1 MIITHL
7 ALEGVG
13 RFRTRH
19 AVRGLGPGL
28 NLLCAPNEAG
38 KSTIA
43 RALRACLFYRHTSTD
58 KEISTLACLG
68 AQLAA
73 VIEVGF
79 EQRDAGYTIRKSF
92 LSNRNSKLFK
102 SGQLAAEGRE
112 ADEEVWSALGLAAG
126 TRSANESAFGMLWVR
141 QGAQL
146 DALDP
151 DDARSVMTRLIEAEV
166 GQVLG
171 GARGER
177 VRERVGNQLGDE
189 ETKNGQPKTG
199 GRWKAAKD
207 AVDAARDKLEAVSRT
222 LALLDADLKNL
233 VERMDER
240 RRLDDPAALARLR
253 ADLEAARQAV
263 TEADRA
269 QGEAQAADN
278 EAARLQLAAEI
289 AERKHRDLVEIDLR
303 ITGSRQRLADIDG
316 QIATAESARAARAN
330 KVQEA
335 EAEDAD
341 LAARLASINAA
352 WGRTAK
358 IFDAITDVARIDDI
372 KAKLTRARAIRQS
385 LAAIAATL
393 SHQGVSAEA
402 MRAVDACARA
412 FAEKQAQ
419 IDAKAPHVSIH
430 LTTQAGKRVRFRG
443 EVLEASMEA
452 PVTEPVHID
461 IDGIASIEI
470 APVSVPADMQA
481 VEAARKAL
489 QDALRAARADTIED
503 ARERRTRTE
512 DGEAERRGLTTE
524 LTLIA
529 PEKTGGDGVA
539 ALEAE
544 LAAIESNLDS
554 MKDYLPGAL
563 PTATELNQRRADAEK
578 MREACRLKCIQA
590 HDVLVAARYEL
601 AAEDV
606 RLSALRAQK
615 KTDEVTLRDDLARA
629 PDVQRPDQLAALS
642 AEAVEARG
650 AVMLANM
657 HAEKLR
663 AALPSE
669 VERAALHAR
678 AMRLQGATE
687 AQRSELER
695 ADRDII
701 ALRERI
707 ITRGGDGLG
716 ERKVA
721 LEDELA
727 VCERELARIERRLDA
742 LRLLRETIDACRDEA
757 RDAYLAPIMTAMR
770 PYLHSLF
777 PNAEAHLDENLSIE
791 GLSRGAADAEPFDY
805 LSHGTREQ
813 MAVVVRLGLGRL
825 LADRDQP
832 VPILL
837 DDALVFA
844 DDERIER
851 MFDALTLAAEKQQVI
866 VFTCRSRAFQSMGGR
881 RLRIEPEGAAA

>member
-7 ALEGVG
+7 AVEGVG

-58 KEISTLACLG
+58 REISTLACLG

-73 VIEVGF
+73 TIEVGF
-79 EQRDAGYTIRKSF
+79 EHRDAGYTIRKSF
-92 LSNRNSKLFK
+92 LSSKSSKFFR
-102 SGQLAAEGRE
+102 SGQLAAEGRG
-112 ADEEVWSALGLAAG
+112 ADEEVWSTLGLTAG
-126 TRSANESAFGMLWVR
+126 TRSADESAFGMLWVR

-146 DALDP
+146 ESLDP

-177 VRERVGNQLGDE
+177 VRERVGVQLAEE

-207 AVDAARDKLEAVSRT
+207 NLDAARDKLEAVSKT
-222 LALLDADLKNL
+222 LALLDADLTSL
-233 VERMDER
+233 VDRMDER

-253 ADLEAARQAV
+253 ADLDAAKQAV
-263 TEADRA
+263 STAERA
-269 QGEAQAADN
+269 QGEAQTAAND
-278 EAARLQLAAEI
+278 AARLQLAAEI
-289 AERKHRDLVEIDLR
+289 AERKHRDLVDLDLR
-303 ITGSRQRLADIDG
+303 ITGSRQRLAEIDG
-316 QIATAESARAARAN
+316 HIASTEAARAARAG
-330 KVQEA
+330 KVQAA
-335 EAEDAD
+335 EAEDTD
-341 LAARLASINAA
+341 LASRLASINEV

-358 IFDAITDVARIDDI
+358 IFDAITDVARVDDL

-385 LAAIAATL
+385 LAAITATL

-402 MRAVDACARA
+402 MRAVDACVRA
-412 FAEKQAQ
+412 LNEKQAQ
-419 IDAKAPHVSIH
+419 VDAKAPHVSIH
-430 LTTQAGKRVRFRG
+430 LTAQAGKRVRFRG
-443 EVLEASMEA
+443 EVLEASMAA
-452 PVTEPVHID
+452 PVTQPVHID
-461 IDGIASIEI
+461 IEGIASIEVT
-470 APVSVPADMQA
+470 PVAVPADMQA
-481 VEAARKAL
+481 VETARKAL
-489 QDALRAARADTIED
+489 QDALRAARANTIEE

-512 DGEAERRGLTTE
+512 DEEAERRGLTTE
-524 LTLIA
+524 LMLIA
-529 PEKTGGDGVA
+529 PEEKGGDGVA
-539 ALEAE
+539 TLEAE
-544 LAAIESNLDS
+544 LAGIENNLES
-554 MKDYLPGAL
+554 MQNFLPGAL
-563 PTATELNQRRADAEK
+563 PTAAELNQRRADAEK
-578 MREACRLKCIQA
+578 MREACRLKCLQA
-590 HDVLVAARYEL
+590 HDVLFAARYEL
-601 AAEDV
+601 TAEDV

-615 KTDEVTLRDDLARA
+615 NSDEGTLRDDLARA
-629 PDVQRPDQLAALS
+629 PDAQRPDQLAALS
-642 AEAVEARG
+642 SAAVEARG
-650 AVMLANM
+650 AVMLSNM

-669 VERAALHAR
+669 AERAALHAR
-678 AMRLQGATE
+678 AVRLQGATE
-687 AQRSELER
+687 AQRTELER
-695 ADRDII
+695 ADRDITG
-701 ALRERI
+701 LRERI

-716 ERKVA
+716 ERKVE
-721 LEDELA
+721 LEDEIA

-742 LRLLRETIDACRDEA
+742 LRLLRDTIQACRTEA
-757 RDAYLAPIMTAMR
+757 RDAYLAPIMTAMQ

-791 GLSRGAADAEPFDY
+791 GLRRGAPEAEPFDS

-881 RLRIEPEGAAA
+881 RLRIEPEGAEA